1 MKLNKFAIAVL
12 VGVTLGLSG
21 CVVVPP
27 RAYVGPPAVYAHP
40 APYGYGDGHRH
51 GHRGDRY

>member
-12 VGVTLGLSG
+12 VVATVSLSG

-27 RAYVGPPAVYAHP
+27 RAYVAPPAVYVQP
-40 APYGYGDGHRH
+40 APYYGYGDYDHHHWHR
-51 GHRGDRY
+51 Y